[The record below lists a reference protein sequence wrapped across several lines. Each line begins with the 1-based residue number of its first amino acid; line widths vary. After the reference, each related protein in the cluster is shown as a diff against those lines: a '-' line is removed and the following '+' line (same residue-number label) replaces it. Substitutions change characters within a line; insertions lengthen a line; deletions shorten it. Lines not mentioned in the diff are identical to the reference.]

1 MLDFTLSNLLLYTLN
16 KLICNLNLLQHN
28 SVSLE
33 DQNVYLTLKKYQDS
47 IKLYNSMQILYIH
60 VFKLGRFETRK
71 LTHQIY
77 LLGYDLIQKL
87 YYLVKG

>member
-33 DQNVYLTLKKYQDS
+33 DQNVYLTKKKYQDS
-47 IKLYNSMQILYIH
+47 IKLYNSMQILYI
-60 VFKLGRFETRK
+60 FKLGRFETRK

-87 YYLVKG
+87 FYLVKV

>member
-33 DQNVYLTLKKYQDS
+33 DQNVYFTLKRYQDS
-47 IKLYNSMQILYIH
+47 IKLYNS
-60 VFKLGRFETRK
+60 K
-71 LTHQIY
+71 
-77 LLGYDLIQKL
+77 
-87 YYLVKG
+87 